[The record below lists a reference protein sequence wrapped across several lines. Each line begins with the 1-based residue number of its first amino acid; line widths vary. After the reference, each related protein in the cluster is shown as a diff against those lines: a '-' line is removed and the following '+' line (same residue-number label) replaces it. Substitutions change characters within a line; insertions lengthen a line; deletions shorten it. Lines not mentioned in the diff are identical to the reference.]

1 MNFETICVSPDD
13 ELNFKAAVRAL
24 QEGEVVGMPTE
35 TVYGLGADARNPEA
49 VKKIY
54 EAKGR
59 PSDNPLI
66 VHVSSKEM
74 INSLVSEITPIA
86 HVLIDAFMP
95 GPITIVMKK
104 SDVIPSCVSAGL
116 DTVGIRF
123 PIHPIAQKLI
133 DMSGVPIAAP
143 SANLSGSPSPTKA
156 EHVMKDMHGR
166 IPYIVDGGECQVGL
180 ESTVVDATGE
190 WPVVLRPGAITIDD
204 MEEALAMA
212 GMTKPVKVTN
222 KSGIILEGAEEGIS
236 TGTEVLLAQ
245 NNAGIPEVA
254 EDETPRAPGMKY
266 RHYAPSCPVKIVGD
280 KTGDD
285 FDNYFVYYKQ
295 EVMQALISG
304 DTPIGLFVGEEI
316 AENLKT
322 LFANK
327 NEEIIYYIY
336 GATEDVDEASHHL
349 FDGLRTLDELRVRMI
364 VTPAFPEKGLGIAYM
379 NRLFKAASEGE
390 APLELKTDR
399 KIMFVCSGNTCRS
412 PMAEAIFRSVFR
424 ATGPHTMIADP
435 EKEAKVEACSAGT
448 FAENGA
454 EYTRYTVDLA
464 GYEYEEDLTQGRS
477 RIVTDDLIN
486 QQDLVLCMTAD
497 HSRYLRT
504 KYPDMGDRI
513 FSLQEIIDHFSIP
526 NLDGEVQDPYGYEY
540 LVYMETAKQL
550 DGIIR
555 ELMPEILKSWGMN

>member
-1 MNFETICVSPDD
+1 MNFETICVSPND
-13 ELNFKAAVRAL
+13 EQNFRDAVRAL

-66 VHVSSKEM
+66 VHVCSKEM
-74 INSLVSEITPIA
+74 INGLVSEISPVA

-133 DMSGVPIAAP
+133 EMSGVPVAAP

-166 IPYIVDGGECQVGL
+166 IPYIIDGGECQVGL
-180 ESTVVDATGE
+180 ESTVVDATGD
-190 WPVVLRPGAITIDD
+190 WPVVLRPGAITIED
-204 MEEALAMA
+204 MEEALTA
-212 GMTKPVKVTN
+212 
-222 KSGIILEGAEEGIS
+222 
-236 TGTEVLLAQ
+236 
-245 NNAGIPEVA
+245 AGIPNPNAQTEGSA
-254 EDETPRAPGMKY
+254 QMPELSEDEVPRAPGMKY
-266 RHYAPSCPVKIVGD
+266 RHYAPTCPVKIIGD

-316 AENLKT
+316 AENLRT

-327 NEEIIYYIY
+327 NEEIIYYVY
-336 GATEDVDEASHHL
+336 GETEDIEEASHHL
-349 FDGLRTLDELRVRMI
+349 FDGLRTLDEIHVKMI
-364 VTPAFPEKGLGIAYM
+364 VAPAFPEKGLGIAYM
-379 NRLFKAASEGE
+379 NRLFKAASESD
-390 APLELKTDR
+390 APLELKTNR

-424 ATGPHTMIADP
+424 ATGPHTMIEDP
-435 EKEAKVEACSAGT
+435 EKEATVDVCSAGT

-464 GYEYEEDLTQGRS
+464 GFEYEEDLTQGRS
-477 RIVTDDLIN
+477 QIITDDLIAK
-486 QQDLVLCMTAD
+486 QDLVLCMTAD

-504 KYPDMGDRI
+504 KYPDLGDHI
-513 FSLQEIIDHFSIP
+513 FSLQEIIDHYTIP

-540 LVYMETAKQL
+540 LVYMDTAKQL

>member
-204 MEEALAMA
+204 MAEALAMA
-212 GMTKPVKVTN
+212 GMTKPVKETN

-236 TGTEVLLAQ
+236 TGTEVLMTQ
-245 NNAGIPEVA
+245 NNEGIPEVA

-266 RHYAPSCPVKIVGD
+266 RHYAPSCPVRIVGD

-285 FDNYFVYYKQ
+285 FDNYFV
-295 EVMQALISG
+295 
-304 DTPIGLFVGEEI
+304 
-316 AENLKT
+316 
-322 LFANK
+322 
-327 NEEIIYYIY
+327 
-336 GATEDVDEASHHL
+336 
-349 FDGLRTLDELRVRMI
+349 
-364 VTPAFPEKGLGIAYM
+364 
-379 NRLFKAASEGE
+379 
-390 APLELKTDR
+390 
-399 KIMFVCSGNTCRS
+399 
-412 PMAEAIFRSVFR
+412 
-424 ATGPHTMIADP
+424 
-435 EKEAKVEACSAGT
+435 
-448 FAENGA
+448 
-454 EYTRYTVDLA
+454 
-464 GYEYEEDLTQGRS
+464 
-477 RIVTDDLIN
+477 
-486 QQDLVLCMTAD
+486 
-497 HSRYLRT
+497 
-504 KYPDMGDRI
+504 
-513 FSLQEIIDHFSIP
+513 
-526 NLDGEVQDPYGYEY
+526 
-540 LVYMETAKQL
+540 
-550 DGIIR
+550 
-555 ELMPEILKSWGMN
+555 